1 MSNSIVKSI
10 NLIKS
15 VGAVDHKALHECFNV
30 VCNIETEINNFTD
43 TEQGLNHI
51 MLAANNGFN
60 LLLKHK
66 ESYKKYTG
74 MDVDLML
81 RGFHEIE
88 IRFESLI
95 DQE

>member
-1 MSNSIVKSI
+1 MSNSIVKAI

-15 VGAVDHKALHECFNV
+15 VGIADHDALHKCFNV
-30 VCNIETEINNFTD
+30 VCNMEAEINNFTD
-43 TEQGLNHI
+43 TEHGLNHI

-60 LLLKHK
+60 LLLKHRDA
-66 ESYKKYTG
+66 YKKYTG

-81 RGFHEIE
+81 CGFHEIE
-88 IRFESLI
+88 IKFEALI

>member
-1 MSNSIVKSI
+1 MSNSIVKAI

-15 VGAVDHKALHECFNV
+15 VGAVDHEALKKCFDI
-30 VCNIETEINNFTD
+30 VCSIEKNIDNFID

-51 MLAANNGFN
+51 MLAANEGFN
-60 LLLKHK
+60 LLLKHRDA
-66 ESYKKYTG
+66 YKKYTD

-81 RGFHEIE
+81 RGFHEME
-88 IRFESLI
+88 IKLESMI

>member
-1 MSNSIVKSI
+1 MSLI
-10 NLIKS
+10 NTFKLINEIGS
-15 VGAVDHKALHECFNV
+15 VEHDALHKCFKI

-51 MLAANNGFN
+51 MLAANHGFN

-66 ESYKKYTG
+66 ESYKKYTD

-88 IRFESLI
+88 IKFESLLE
-95 DQE
+95 QE